1 MRTVGDP
8 SNVVAYEVSRVV
20 RVAPRLLFGRGTVSM
35 RRIEESASEGALA
48 ERRAL

>member
-1 MRTVGDP
+1 MRWSSQQAAGKP
-8 SNVVAYEVSRVV
+8 SMARWVAVVA
-20 RVAPRLLFGRGTVSM
+20 PVSM